1 MDKKYI
7 LKKAIELLKEV
18 KEKAIDKTPETTE
31 NEKFEIQGDLFN
43 EIYDF
48 LQNNNL

>member
-7 LKKAIELLKEV
+7 LKKAVALLREV
-18 KEKAIDKTPETTE
+18 KEKAIDKTPQKVKD
-31 NEKFEIQGDLFN
+31 EKFEIQGDLFN
-43 EIYDF
+43 EIYNF